1 MRKGEIL
8 AKYNERVV
16 ELREKGLQIKDLIE
30 RAKTEADDG
39 LQEILDKWQMA
50 NDRILEKYPEG
61 SQMSF
66 AQLEEAAKDMIDEA
80 KAKDTKKKGQQ
91 QKTNMAA
98 YQLDDEMHIYLSEI
112 RNMQEQILHK
122 MQNDRQ
128 KSQVIDE

>member
-39 LQEILDKWQMA
+39 LQEILDKWQQA

-61 SQMSF
+61 AQMSF
-66 AQLEEAAKDMIDEA
+66 AQLEEAARENMQEQNDKD
-80 KAKDTKKKGQQ
+80 KKKKGQ
-91 QKTNMAA
+91 
-98 YQLDDEMHIYLSEI
+98 
-112 RNMQEQILHK
+112 
-122 MQNDRQ
+122 
-128 KSQVIDE
+128 